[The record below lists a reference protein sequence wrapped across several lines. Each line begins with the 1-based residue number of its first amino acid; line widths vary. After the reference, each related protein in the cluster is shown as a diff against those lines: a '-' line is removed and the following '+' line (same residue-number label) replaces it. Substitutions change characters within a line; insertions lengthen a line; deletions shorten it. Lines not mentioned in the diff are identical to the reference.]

1 MKKILVPCDFSETAT
16 EAFKFAVDVAERS
29 NGIINL
35 LHVVELPVLFDSS
48 AVLSFEQAYM
58 ADRKKGEERN
68 FEKMKE
74 KWAKDVPVKVK
85 THVEYGGTVAVI
97 RRMIEETNADLVV
110 IGTHG
115 AKGLK
120 EFTIGSNTEK
130 IVRSSKVPVI
140 SLKRAPKSIRNIVLP
155 TPPDFDLEELT
166 MEVKELQS
174 FFGATLHVLYV
185 NTPIRFRTDGQI
197 KQAMKDFAKRF
208 MLKNYTLNI
217 FNDITEEQGIANF
230 SAEAKADII
239 AMRTHG
245 RRGISHL
252 ASGSIAED
260 VVNHI
265 DCAIWTFVVK

>member
-1 MKKILVPCDFSETAT
+1 MKKILVPCDFSETAI
-16 EAFKFAVDVAERS
+16 EAFKFAVGIAEKS
-29 NGIINL
+29 NGVIHL
-35 LHVVELPVLFDSS
+35 LSVVELPMLYDSA

-58 ADRKKGEERN
+58 SDRKKEIEKN
-68 FEKMKE
+68 FAKMKE
-74 KWAKDVPVKVK
+74 KWAKDVPVSIKI
-85 THVEYGGTVAVI
+85 HVEYGGTVPVI
-97 RRMIEETNADLVV
+97 RRMITETKADLVV
-110 IGTHG
+110 LGTHG

-130 IVRSSKVPVI
+130 IVRSSPVPVI
-140 SLKRAPKSIRNIVLP
+140 AMKKSIKQVKSIVLP

-174 FFGATLHVLYV
+174 FFGATLHILYV
-185 NTPIRFRTDGQI
+185 NTPARFRTDGQI

-208 MLKNYTLNI
+208 MLKNFTLNI
-217 FNDITEEQGIANF
+217 YNELSEEEGIKSFAK
-230 SAEAKADII
+230 EVKADII

-245 RRGISHL
+245 RRGIAHF

-265 DCAIWTFVVK
+265 DCAIWTYVVK